1 MPVNKGLSSL
11 ADNEPN
17 FSNQALE
24 NSINDIKA
32 VDQDDGHQFIL
43 SQFSVDTAIRTNTV
57 LSTSQ
62 KNDALETLFAEQ
74 PHLHIGRI
82 LTDVVRHTAT
92 ILDGSIIPG
101 NPDITSGPNGQGTF
115 VEILGSVQ
123 GLQLSIPT
131 LYGVPASDKKRAVN
145 DHLGTLNNIF
155 LTTEDSTKPVFTR
168 LKEIMEL
175 IDATSRANT
184 VSGLNLAITNVAV
197 GNNNLTTFLNGLE
210 ADSTDFQQS
219 LDNKINLAANKY
231 AALQT
236 KLALIPGD
244 PTTDLVAIKDDI
256 TDQVSLENRNLTG
269 LRTYVE
275 SLSDNLAFTS
285 MATEPTLRKLLA
297 KVAQNKSWQTYFEE
311 YETNED
317 NLNAL
322 YETDTPSD
330 NESVI
335 DRVLADSG
343 LPDVTDSSDFEA
355 VAGKARRDARIDT
368 AGFDRFSIERQITES
383 CKQLGITTANRT
395 LSSLSGTLLRNM
407 NQHDRDEIQKALD
420 LNQSANTPS

>member
-24 NSINDIKA
+24 NAINTLKVGWVAKSFEVDSVIASNA
-32 VDQDDGHQFIL
+32 VL
-43 SQFSVDTAIRTNTV
+43 T
-57 LSTSQ
+57 TSQ
-62 KNDALETLFAEQ
+62 KNDLKDDINNVT
-74 PHLHIGRI
+74 HLNIGRTLGDLI
-82 LTDVVRHTAT
+82 RHTST

-101 NPDITSGPNGQGTF
+101 NPDITSGPDGQATF

-123 GLQLSIPT
+123 GLQVTIPT

-145 DHLGTLNNIF
+145 DHLGILNNIF
-155 LTTEDSTKPVFTR
+155 VDTEDSSAPVFTSLLESINFIVTADLATETALETAYDN
-168 LKEIMEL
+168 LKAFIN
-175 IDATSRANT
+175 S
-184 VSGLNLAITNVAV
+184 V
-197 GNNNLTTFLNGLE
+197 E
-210 ADSTDFQQS
+210 ADSTDFQQT
-219 LDNKINLAANKY
+219 LDSFATAVATAHTNLNNALAAEPLLTHKNNLIAQREKINV
-231 AALQT
+231 Q
-236 KLALIPGD
+236 LAL
-244 PTTDLVAIKDDI
+244 
-256 TDQVSLENRNLTG
+256 ENSNITG

-297 KVAQNKSWQTYFEE
+297 KVAQNKNWQTYFEE
-311 YETNED
+311 YKTNED

-330 NESVI
+330 KESVI
-335 DRVLADSG
+335 ERVLADSG

-355 VAGKARRDARIDT
+355 VAGKARRDARINT
-368 AGFDRFSIERQITES
+368 AGYDRFSIEKQIIES

-407 NQHDRDEIQKALD
+407 NQHDRDEIQKELD
-420 LNQSANTPS
+420 LNQSANTLS

>member
-17 FSNQALE
+17 LSNQALE
-24 NSINDIKA
+24 NAINTLKVGWVTKSFELD
-32 VDQDDGHQFIL
+32 
-43 SQFSVDTAIRTNTV
+43 SVIASNGV
-57 LSTSQ
+57 LTTSQ
-62 KNDALETLFAEQ
+62 KNDLKDDINNVTHLNLGRTLGD
-74 PHLHIGRI
+74 LI
-82 LTDVVRHTAT
+82 RHTST

-101 NPDITSGPNGQGTF
+101 DPAITETEDDGQGTF

-123 GLQLSIPT
+123 GLQSSIPA

-155 LTTEDSTKPVFTR
+155 VDTEDSSAPVFTSLLESINFIVTADLATETALETAYDN
-168 LKEIMEL
+168 LKAFIN
-175 IDATSRANT
+175 S
-184 VSGLNLAITNVAV
+184 V
-197 GNNNLTTFLNGLE
+197 E
-210 ADSTDFQQS
+210 ADSTDFQQT
-219 LDNKINLAANKY
+219 LDSFATAVATAHTNLNNALAAEPLLTHKNNLIAQREKINV
-231 AALQT
+231 Q
-236 KLALIPGD
+236 LAL
-244 PTTDLVAIKDDI
+244 
-256 TDQVSLENRNLTG
+256 ENSNITG

-275 SLSDNLAFTS
+275 SLSNNLAFTS

-355 VAGKARRDARIDT
+355 VAGKAKRDVRIDT

-407 NQHDRDEIQKALD
+407 NQHDRDEIQKELD